1 MTSAQWPSLCSP
13 ATFRVVPGA
22 VVSTLLGEAMIA
34 HPPSLWQTRL
44 SALLA
49 TESEQ
54 SALEVAVATVAELV
68 DGPAVGIL
76 KGRAEHLSSVAAHD
90 QDRYVAPLFVEALW
104 MADPRLASARQR
116 SQVLFENREVVSIL
130 LRDDHKLIGAICA
143 LAGANRIATESP
155 RIAVLELAFVRTIQR
170 IRRLAETRLLYEI
183 SLRLGSTLDLPQLL
197 QEVLSLTAATFAAAA
212 SRIFLFDERA
222 GDLVMTGG
230 LSSTSDTTTLRLPLE
245 GTIAGWVVT
254 HGAGLIRNEPHDD
267 PPIVAKE
274 EIGVAQGKVICVPLK
289 NAERTMGALMLV
301 NQRDD
306 PDFLDEDL
314 RLLTTIAG
322 TISMMVANA
331 RLYQRAIR
339 DALTGAYNRGAFDN
353 TLHECWNVWQT
364 AGQGFALI
372 LLDLDDFK
380 QINDRFGHSAG
391 DLVLQSVT
399 KLLWEALR
407 EEDGIFRYGG
417 EEFAV
422 LLSDVTDL
430 KIVISIAERLRA
442 ALDRDLTINN
452 LVNVKLS
459 ASLGVALHP
468 LHGATSRRALL
479 DMADDAAYQ
488 AKRSGKNQVVV
499 APRPD
504 PR

>member
-1 MTSAQWPSLCSP
+1 
-13 ATFRVVPGA
+13 
-22 VVSTLLGEAMIA
+22 MIA
-34 HPPSLWQTRL
+34 QPPTRWQTRL

-49 TESEQ
+49 TETEQ
-54 SALEVAVATVAELV
+54 AALEVAVATVAELV
-68 DGPAVGIL
+68 DGPAVGVL
-76 KGRAEHLSSVAAHD
+76 KGRAEHLSSVAAHG

-104 MADPRLASARQR
+104 MADPRLAGARQR
-116 SQVLFENREVVSIL
+116 SRELFENRQVVSIL
-130 LRDDHKLIGAICA
+130 LRDEHKVIGAICA
-143 LAGANRIATESP
+143 LAGDERVALESP

-197 QEVLSLTAATFAAAA
+197 QEVLSLTAATFAAAT

-222 GDLVMTGG
+222 GDLVMTSGP
-230 LSSTSDTTTLRLPLE
+230 SAAPDASATLRLPLE
-245 GTIAGWVVT
+245 GTIAGWVVC
-254 HGAGLIRNEPHDD
+254 HGHGLIRNEPQDD
-267 PPIVAKE
+267 QLQASKAE
-274 EIGVAQGKVICVPLK
+274 SGVAQGKVICVPLK

-353 TLHECWNVWQT
+353 TLHEYWSLWQT

-372 LLDLDDFK
+372 LLDLDNFK
-380 QINDRFGHSAG
+380 QINDRFGHSVG
-391 DLVLQSVT
+391 DIVLQSVT

-422 LLSDVTDL
+422 LLGKVADL
-430 KIVISIAERLRA
+430 KVVTTIAERLRA

-452 LVNVKLS
+452 LVSVKLS
-459 ASLGVALHP
+459 ASLGVALQP
-468 LHGATSRRALL
+468 LHGASSLRALL

-488 AKRSGKNQVVV
+488 AKRNGKNQVVV
-499 APRPD
+499 APLPEAR
-504 PR
+504 